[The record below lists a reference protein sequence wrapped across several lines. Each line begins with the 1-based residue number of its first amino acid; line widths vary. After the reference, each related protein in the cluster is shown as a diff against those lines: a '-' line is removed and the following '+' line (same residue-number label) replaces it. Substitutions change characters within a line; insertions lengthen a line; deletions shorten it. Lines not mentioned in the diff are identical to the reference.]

1 MVVKTQGKGS
11 SITGL
16 LIGMGNARR
25 YFPKGVSSVELQ
37 LDHLQI
43 QCELKREQWDGE
55 ATITDARLI
64 AWLEAKHPNR
74 RFECNG
80 ITLMLVP
87 SGDNAFRVEPHTLHA
102 VTKTALPQN
111 AA

>member
-11 SITGL
+11 SFTGL

-25 YFPKGVSSVELQ
+25 FFPRGVSSVELQ

-55 ATITDARLI
+55 AIISDARLV
-64 AWLEAKHPNR
+64 AWLESKHPNR
-74 RFECNG
+74 RLDRNG

-87 SGDNAFRVEPHTLHA
+87 AGDNAFRVEPHALHA
-102 VTKTALPQN
+102 VPKATLPQS